1 MKFIDESAR
10 AFRFVNE
17 STTDDHGMH
26 LVGYLEKDGKDW
38 YLIKD
43 SGAGSRNCGKESK
56 NFGYYF
62 MHEDYIKLKIMDIM
76 VHKDMAKD
84 ILPKFK

>member
-1 MKFIDESAR
+1 
-10 AFRFVNE
+10 
-17 STTDDHGMH
+17 MH

-76 VHKDMAKD
+76 VHKDVAKD
-84 ILPKFK
+84 IISKFK